1 MNYAKDIHFLADSE
15 IKETKVTLEY
25 LSPNKLGCKIES
37 TRQTLKDHVTVQWM
51 HNGRHMHYETLMIG
65 NKTTSEARFRSSHDN
80 NGSSWYQ
87 CIVRNGLRVLGMAS
101 VSKLVSREKFES
113 PLALPLKQTEQA
125 ASSQRSPYFIYIS
138 PDQRIS
144 VGGSTKLKCI
154 AGGNPLPRLEWRLN
168 GKVLVWSYQDLWCVD
183 FYFQHKNL
191 QPLSMRSIQ
200 DGNESRAEY
209 LLEGVTSTASGLY
222 SCTAENIFGEAE
234 SSVRIDVDGRPFIRE
249 MTSPRRLLGGSLH
262 EWLHCSYGGFPIDKV
277 TWDKDGECFD
287 TNRLCPQ

>member
-65 NKTTSEARFRSSHDN
+65 NKTTSEARSRSSHDN

-183 FYFQHKNL
+183 FYFQIKTYSLKACGASRMAMKVGWSTYLRVWPQRPRGCIPARRKIFLAKRNL
-191 QPLSMRSIQ
+191 RCESMLMAVHSFGKWPHRGGCWEGASMSGSIAHMAAFQ
-200 DGNESRAEY
+200 
-209 LLEGVTSTASGLY
+209 
-222 SCTAENIFGEAE
+222 
-234 SSVRIDVDGRPFIRE
+234 
-249 MTSPRRLLGGSLH
+249 
-262 EWLHCSYGGFPIDKV
+262 
-277 TWDKDGECFD
+277 
-287 TNRLCPQ
+287 

>member
-1 MNYAKDIHFLADSE
+1 MRILVISAQNEILADFE

-37 TRQTLKDHVTVQWM
+37 TKQTLKDDHVTVQWM
-51 HNGRHMHYETLMIG
+51 HNGHHMHYETLIDM
-65 NKTTSEARFRSSHDN
+65 KTTSEAEVLTLDN
-80 NGSSWYQ
+80 NWYQ

-101 VSKLVSREKFES
+101 KLVSREKFEA

-168 GKVLVWSYQDLWCVD
+168 GKVLV
-183 FYFQHKNL
+183 
-191 QPLSMRSIQ
+191 
-200 DGNESRAEY
+200 
-209 LLEGVTSTASGLY
+209 
-222 SCTAENIFGEAE
+222 
-234 SSVRIDVDGRPFIRE
+234 
-249 MTSPRRLLGGSLH
+249 
-262 EWLHCSYGGFPIDKV
+262 
-277 TWDKDGECFD
+277 
-287 TNRLCPQ
+287 